1 MAESI
6 EEEKT
11 VKGYVTF
18 DQDTLRR
25 IHLMQSNRGNFCVR
39 VYILDR
45 DSVQMTRT
53 NSYYLPSTLRDV
65 VGMYIG
71 NFLDIDNMEFND
83 PMTAKE

>member
-39 VYILDR
+39 VYIWDLDKSR
-45 DSVQMTRT
+45 MIMT
-53 NSYYLPSTLRDV
+53 NFVFLPSTLRDV